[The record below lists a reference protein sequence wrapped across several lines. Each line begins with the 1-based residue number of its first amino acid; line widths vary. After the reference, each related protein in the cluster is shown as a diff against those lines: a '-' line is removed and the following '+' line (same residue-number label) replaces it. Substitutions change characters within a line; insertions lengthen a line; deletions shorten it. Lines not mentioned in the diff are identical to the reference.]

1 MERWWSLTRDAQVS
15 SKNMGAKTRDEWT
28 KVGGRSF
35 RPDSLE
41 RQSRFLWQGQVTV
54 PVYCQRLWRKSIAFT
69 QDVFKEH
76 SCLLGWL
83 WLQERSLSTLFLF
96 FFFFLQWLCSQ
107 NSLLEGLWLMQGPTG
122 RFGPRDVSSSPHAR
136 AQTSWPVK
144 VSPPW
149 SSLSRSPKIIE
160 ERPCQL

>member
-1 MERWWSLTRDAQVS
+1 
-15 SKNMGAKTRDEWT
+15 MGAKTRDEWT

-96 FFFFLQWLCSQ
+96 CFFFLQWLCSQ

-122 RFGPRDVSSSPHAR
+122 RCGPQGVSSPHTLEHRLPGLSKFPHPGAR
-136 AQTSWPVK
+136 CPGLQR
-144 VSPPW
+144 
-149 SSLSRSPKIIE
+149 SLKSVLASYSL
-160 ERPCQL
+160 CWL